1 MFSKKNEKPFLNKRD
16 QISYTDDS
24 LDFYNYAEAMLF
36 DKNIILTF
44 KQITPAGTVKQ
55 RKLIM
60 SGIVAKVIAETF
72 IEPLKDYKKFEGEID
87 KYNVDF
93 YNTHDNDIQSLDE
106 TLLYIHDFEVA
117 FSQIAFLL
125 QFEQDTAFE
134 DVYYEAFIVNPEL
147 AVYLKDILD
156 DVVNQYEDNF
166 GEIELD

>member
-16 QISYTDDS
+16 QISYTDNA

-36 DKNIILTF
+36 DKNVILTF

-55 RKLIM
+55 RKLVM
-60 SGIVAKVIAETF
+60 SGIVAKVIANTF
-72 IEPLKDYKKFEGEID
+72 VEPLKDYKKFEGEID
-87 KYNVDF
+87 RYNVDF
-93 YNTHDNDIQSLDE
+93 YNTHDNNSQTLDE
-106 TLLYIHDFEVA
+106 TLLYIHDFEIA

-147 AVYLKDILD
+147 AVYLKEILD
-156 DVVNQYEDNF
+156 DVVYQFEGKF
-166 GEIELD
+166 GVIELD

>member
-55 RKLIM
+55 RKLVM

-147 AVYLKDILD
+147 VVYLKDILD

>member
-55 RKLIM
+55 RKLVM

-72 IEPLKDYKKFEGEID
+72 IEPLKDYKKFEGETD

>member
-1 MFSKKNEKPFLNKRD
+1 MFSKKNDKPFLNKRD

-24 LDFYNYAEAMLF
+24 LDFYNYAEATLF
-36 DKNIILTF
+36 DKNVILTF
-44 KQITPAGTVKQ
+44 KQITPVGTVKQ
-55 RKLIM
+55 RKLVM

-87 KYNVDF
+87 RYNVDF
-93 YNTHDNDIQSLDE
+93 YNTHDNDIQTLDE

-147 AVYLKDILD
+147 AVYVKDILD
-156 DVVNQYEDNF
+156 GVVNQYEDNF

>member
-55 RKLIM
+55 RKLVM

-125 QFEQDTAFE
+125 QFEQDIAFE

>member
-1 MFSKKNEKPFLNKRD
+1 MFSKKNDKPFLNKRD

-24 LDFYNYAEAMLF
+24 LDFYNYAEATLF
-36 DKNIILTF
+36 DKNVILTF
-44 KQITPAGTVKQ
+44 KQITPEGTVKQ
-55 RKLIM
+55 RKLVM

-72 IEPLKDYKKFEGEID
+72 IEPLKDYKNFEGEID
-87 KYNVDF
+87 RYNVDF
-93 YNTHDNDIQSLDE
+93 YNTHDNDIQTLDE

>member
-55 RKLIM
+55 RKLVM

-72 IEPLKDYKKFEGEID
+72 IEPLKDYKEFEGEID

-134 DVYYEAFIVNPEL
+134 DVYYESFIVNPEL

>member
-55 RKLIM
+55 RKLVM

-134 DVYYEAFIVNPEL
+134 DVYYEEFIVNPEL

>member
-1 MFSKKNEKPFLNKRD
+1 MFSKKSEKPFLNKRD

-24 LDFYNYAEAMLF
+24 LDFYNYAEVILF

-55 RKLIM
+55 RKLVM

>member
-1 MFSKKNEKPFLNKRD
+1 MFSKKNDKPFLNKRD

-24 LDFYNYAEAMLF
+24 LDFYNYAEATLF
-36 DKNIILTF
+36 DKNVILTF
-44 KQITPAGTVKQ
+44 KQITPVGTVKQ
-55 RKLIM
+55 RKLVM

-87 KYNVDF
+87 RYNVDF
-93 YNTHDNDIQSLDE
+93 YNTHDNDIQTLDE

-156 DVVNQYEDNF
+156 GVVNQYEDNF